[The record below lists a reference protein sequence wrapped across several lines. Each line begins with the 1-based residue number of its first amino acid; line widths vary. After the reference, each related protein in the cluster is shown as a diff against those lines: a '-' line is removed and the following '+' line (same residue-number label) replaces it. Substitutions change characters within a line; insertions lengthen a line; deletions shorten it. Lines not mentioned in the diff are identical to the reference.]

1 MELSKTLQAAE
12 TTAAMMNLNWKVNMN
27 TVNLLG
33 TVFDTPSLKGG
44 KKVKF
49 KLTCTHTRISADG
62 NTEKIKST
70 ITCIAFGDF
79 AKAIAEN
86 VKKGELWEV
95 SGYWAVTPFVGAD
108 GNKTISNELVVTL
121 IAKPLKIIKGSRT
134 A

>member
-1 MELSKTLQAAE
+1 MTI
-12 TTAAMMNLNWKVNMN
+12 MNLNWKVKMN

-33 TVFDTPSLKGG
+33 TVFDTPSFKGG

-49 KLTCTHTRISADG
+49 KLTCTHTR
-62 NTEKIKST
+62 
-70 ITCIAFGDF
+70 IAFGDF

-121 IAKPLKIIKGSRT
+121 IAKPLKIVKGSRI